1 MQAFWE
7 TLNNAE
13 VALQR
18 PGLPKIV
25 IEDDATDKA
34 ALAKATGSSK
44 GSKEGR
50 SAPVVRG
57 VSLKPSLDKED
68 FMKLGFKVG
77 SCIEKVQGRGDHD
90 EDPIEYTIKAIP
102 DGAQNVE
109 LQTVTE
115 GDEEEGDTV
124 TKTHAEIADQFKV
137 KVKDEIKAV
146 ISIGH

>member
-7 TLNNAE
+7 ALNNAE
-13 VALQR
+13 VALKR

-25 IEDDATDKA
+25 TEDDATDKA
-34 ALAKATGSSK
+34 ALEKATRPVSK
-44 GSKEGR
+44 
-50 SAPVVRG
+50 APIAVRG
-57 VSLKPSLDKED
+57 VSLKPSLDKEE

-77 SCIEKVQGRGDHD
+77 ACIEKVKGIGDQD
-90 EDPIEYTIKAIP
+90 EDPIAYTIKAIP
-102 DGAQNVE
+102 DGAQDVE

-115 GDEEEGDTV
+115 GDEEEGETV
-124 TKTHAEIADQFKV
+124 TKTRAEIADQFKV